1 MEVVSLNALVLV
13 LVIKTKVML
22 CPVPKLTEKKNN
34 FFPLVLA
41 TSLFAKQAKSL
52 R

>member
-1 MEVVSLNALVLV
+1 MEVVFLNALVLV

-22 CPVPKLTEKKNN
+22 HPVPKLTEKNN